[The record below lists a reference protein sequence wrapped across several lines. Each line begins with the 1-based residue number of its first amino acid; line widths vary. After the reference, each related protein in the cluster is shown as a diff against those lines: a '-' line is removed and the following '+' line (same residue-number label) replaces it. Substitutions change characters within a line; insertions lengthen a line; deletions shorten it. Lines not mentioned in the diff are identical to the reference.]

1 MNIKKSMLGMTV
13 LAITGFGGWSTISAS
28 ANSQVFSTGQAAL
41 DGAPQGVDL
50 QSGLDSNYF
59 TIDPNVGTASGTNA
73 AKLTKAHSPAGTGN
87 SAIQISKAGV
97 QDSWGAIWST
107 DESFDLSKSET
118 ASMWIYA
125 SGENAANVGDGMA
138 FVLQNGGT
146 DAYSGAGESM
156 GVWGVANDL
165 FSDVNPASSA
175 IKNSWALEFDTYP
188 NDDIP
193 KQGAYLGWLLGTTP
207 STYDFFNSSPSSY
220 DVEGPGDAQS
230 SQSQITDAH
239 IASNYPG
246 STDTYT
252 GTEVYGNGGTIN
264 SSTGNKIAHTGNFY
278 YYNLQHKGLLDEGA
292 TGGSGNLS
300 DHRWHHITVSYTPP
314 TTSGGDGSMTYTY
327 NDKNPDT
334 GLPQKSTDYATVPI
348 DLSKF
353 NLSSGQTKVRWGFT
367 GSTGLYSEN
376 NLVIFDQIPG
386 EAQTDASATMTTKDS
401 DGNYTNEISD
411 GDSVSGDSDVKL
423 TYTFERTGGD
433 EDWKS
438 VNGDLT
444 IPDDIDVTSGSVAY
458 PDASYMDSNKNKVDV
473 SKIVAPTSSG
483 DGQKLSVP
491 LADNGLTLSGTQKA
505 TVTLY
510 GKVKDVASTSD
521 VSEASQT
528 SYFVGS
534 NATSTAKTPN
544 FTITKKVNPALA
556 MELDESSSTLSV
568 NAGGSDDAIVAGVAV
583 PSDKTMDNGDI
594 TLHPT
599 INGEA
604 QDAVNLNDT
613 TSGTMYG
620 FKYHI
625 ANDKLKA
632 GDNTVS
638 FYATDTAGDKSATVS
653 TTVTAGTVGFGHTSG
668 DLIFEPTTLTG
679 SGSVLIDRS
688 DDWSLN
694 VDDSQTKNST
704 WTVTANTNGMYLNGT
719 ATSTPLDGSLVYTDK
734 AGNTTTLNSSDS
746 PVIASGTSDGTAS
759 TTNIAADWTG
769 DTGIRLRVNSGAV
782 EGAYSGTINW
792 SFVNSVE

>member
-1 MNIKKSMLGMTV
+1 MNVRKGLLGVVTLTV
-13 LAITGFGGWSTISAS
+13 AGLGLWSVVPAS
-28 ANSQVFSTGQAAL
+28 ANSTIFNTGDAAL
-41 DGAPQGVDL
+41 KGAPQGVDL

-59 TIDPNVGTASGTNA
+59 TIDKTVDTATGDNA
-73 AKLTKAHSPAGTGN
+73 ASLVTAGSPAGTGN

-107 DESFDLSKSET
+107 DQTFDLSKSET

-125 SGENAANVGDGMA
+125 SGESASNVGDGMA

-146 DAYSGAGESM
+146 DAYSGSGQSM
-156 GVWGVANDL
+156 GVWGVADQYFANT
-165 FSDVNPASSA
+165 NPASSA
-175 IKNSWALEFDTYP
+175 IQNSWALEFDTYP

-193 KQGAYLGWLLGTTP
+193 QRGTYWGALLGWTN
-207 STYDFFNSSPSSY
+207 SSYDFANSSPSSY
-220 DVEGPGDAQS
+220 DVSGPADTPS
-230 SQSQITDAH
+230 SQSQITDTH

-252 GTEVYGNGGTIN
+252 GTSVVGKGKIKNPLNGNMITGNGT
-264 SSTGNKIAHTGNFY
+264 FY

-300 DHRWHHITVSYTPP
+300 DHRWHHITVTYTPP

-334 GLPQKSTDYATVPI
+334 GLPQASTDYATVPI
-348 DLSKF
+348 DLSQFK
-353 NLSSGQTKVRWGFT
+353 LSSGQTKVRWGFT

-401 DGNYTNEISD
+401 DGNYTKNVSD

-423 TYTFERTGGD
+423 TYTLERTGGD

-444 IPDDIDVTSGSVAY
+444 IPDDIDVTSGSISY
-458 PDASYMDSNKNKVDV
+458 PDSSYTDSNDNKVDV

-483 DGQKLSVP
+483 SGQTLSVP
-491 LADNGLTLSGTQKA
+491 LADSGLTLSGTQKA

-510 GKVKDVASTSD
+510 GTVKNVATDSD
-521 VSEASQT
+521 VSEAAQT

-534 NATSTAKTPN
+534 NATSTAKTPS
-544 FTITKKVNPALA
+544 FTITKKVDPALA
-556 MELDESSSTLSV
+556 MQLDESKSTLAV
-568 NAGGSDDAIVAGVAV
+568 NVGGDDAIVEGVAV
-583 PSDKTMDNGDI
+583 PSDKTLSNSDI
-594 TLHPT
+594 TIHPT
-599 INGEA
+599 INGVA
-604 QDAVNLNDT
+604 QDTVDLDSA
-613 TSGTMYG
+613 TSGVLYG
-620 FKYHI
+620 FKYAI
-625 ANDKLKA
+625 ANDKLTA

-638 FYATDTAGDKSATVS
+638 FYATDPAGDKSATVS

-668 DLIFEPTTLTG
+668 DLIFDPTTLTG
-679 SGSVLIDRS
+679 SGSTIINRS
-688 DDWSLN
+688 TDWSLN
-694 VDDSQTKNST
+694 VDDTQTKDSN
-704 WTVTANTNGMYLNGT
+704 WAVTANTDGMYLNGT
-719 ATSTPLDGSLVYTDK
+719 PSSTKLDGSLIYTD
-734 AGNTTTLNSSDS
+734 ADGNTTTLDSSGS

-759 TTNIAADWTG
+759 STNVAANWT
-769 DTGIRLRVNSGAV
+769 DSTGIRLKVNSGAT
-782 EGAYSGTINW
+782 GGSYSGTINW

>member
-1 MNIKKSMLGMTV
+1 MNIKKSMLGMAV
-13 LAITGFGGWSTISAS
+13 LAIAGLSGWSTISAS
-28 ANSQVFSTGQAAL
+28 ANSTIFNTGQAAL

-50 QSGLDSNYF
+50 QNGLDANYF
-59 TIDPNVGTASGTNA
+59 TIDKSVDSATGNNA
-73 AKLTKAHSPAGTGN
+73 AELVKAGSPAGTGN
-87 SAIQISKAGV
+87 SAIRISQAGV
-97 QDSWGAIWST
+97 QNSWGTIWST
-107 DESFDLSKSET
+107 DDSFDLSKSET

-125 SGENAANVGDGMA
+125 SGENTANVGDGMA

-146 DAYSGAGESM
+146 DAYSGSGQSM
-156 GVWGVANDL
+156 GVWGVANQY
-165 FSDVNPASSA
+165 FNNTNPASSA
-175 IKNSWALEFDTYP
+175 IQNSWALEFDTFP
-188 NDDIP
+188 NNEMPQRGTYWGSLI
-193 KQGAYLGWLLGTTP
+193 GWTN
-207 STYDFFNSSPSSY
+207 SSYDFADSDPSSY
-220 DVEGPGDAQS
+220 DISGPADTPS
-230 SQSQITDAH
+230 SQSKITDTH

-246 STDTYT
+246 DTNTYT
-252 GTEVYGNGGTIN
+252 GTSVVGKGKIKNPL
-264 SSTGNKIAHTGNFY
+264 TGNMISGSGTFY
-278 YYNLQHKGLLDEGA
+278 YYNLQHEGLLDEGA
-292 TGGSGNLS
+292 TGGTGKLS
-300 DHRWHHITVSYTPP
+300 DHRWHHITVTYTPP
-314 TTSGGDGSMTYTY
+314 TTSGGKGSMTYTY

-348 DLSKF
+348 DLSEF

-376 NLVIFDQIPG
+376 NLVVFDQIPG
-386 EAQTDASATMTTKDS
+386 EAQTEASATMTTKDNA
-401 DGNYTNEISD
+401 GEYTNDVSD

-423 TYTFERTGGD
+423 TYTLERTGGD

-444 IPDDIDVTSGSVAY
+444 IPDDIDVTSGSIAY
-458 PDASYMDSNKNKVDV
+458 PDASYTDSNDNKVDV
-473 SKIVAPTSSG
+473 SKIVAPTASG

-491 LADNGLTLSGTQKA
+491 LADSGLTLSGTQKA

-510 GKVKDVASTSD
+510 GKVKDVASASD

-534 NATSTAKTPN
+534 NATSTAKTPS

-556 MELDESSSTLSV
+556 MALDESSSTLAV
-568 NAGGSDDAIVAGVAV
+568 NAGSSDDATVVGVAV
-583 PSDKTMDNGDI
+583 PSDKTMNNDDI

-604 QDAVNLNDT
+604 QETVNLNDVT
-613 TSGTMYG
+613 NGIMYG
-620 FKYHI
+620 FKYPI
-625 ANDKLKA
+625 ANSKLTA

-679 SGSVLIDRS
+679 SGSILIDRS

-704 WTVTANTNGMYLNGT
+704 WSVTANTDGMYLNGT
-719 ATSTPLDGSLVYTDK
+719 ATSTPLDGALVYTDA

-759 TTNIAADWTG
+759 STNIAADWTA
-769 DTGIRLRVNSGAV
+769 DTGIRLKVNSGAV
-782 EGAYSGTINW
+782 EGSYSGTINW
-792 SFVNSVE
+792 SFVNSVK